1 MSLYC
6 ILSIQFSIQCNLYS
20 CFILQHELALCQA
33 RLFEKETEHAALR
46 DKLSRYEDRILSNE
60 SKDII
65 KNVFISLKYEILTL
79 LLIHFYI

>member
-6 ILSIQFSIQCNLYS
+6 FLSFQFSIQCNLYV

-46 DKLSRYEDRILSNE
+46 DKLSRYEDRMLSNE

-65 KNVFISLKYEILTL
+65 
-79 LLIHFYI
+79 